1 LLVLNQ
7 STICKPLNPREL
19 NFYKNTPEEIERFI
33 PKFKGK
39 LSNRLVTSLHYI
51 YFSYCVTHD
60 G

>member
-1 LLVLNQ
+1 VLNQ

-39 LSNRLVTSLHYI
+39 LSKKAGQPDFFI
-51 YFSYCVTHD
+51 YTKFYMRE
-60 G
+60 